1 MSQDQITQ
9 ISVVSIPLRTKFRG
23 IQHREMLIF
32 KGSQR
37 FAEWSPFLE
46 YEDPEASIW
55 LASALEWAND
65 PLPTTFRDK
74 IRVNATLPAVSVPE
88 IAAILDLFQG
98 FQTVKIKVAEIGQ
111 GIDADIERVRA
122 VADLYPEARLR
133 LDANGNYSIDQAM
146 QIAMALADLNIE
158 YLEQPVA
165 TIDELAALKDRIAKA
180 GLPIKI
186 AADESIRKSTDPL
199 EVARKQA
206 ADIAVLKVLPLGG
219 ISEARAIG
227 SESGL
232 ELVVSSALES
242 SIGIA
247 QGLYLAASLPT
258 LNYDCGLGTLNLFEG
273 DICTEPLIPVNSEI
287 TLRVPEPDQYLLEK
301 YAASP
306 ERTSFWLSRL
316 ERCQALLNY

>member
-122 VADLYPEARLR
+122 VADLYPEAKLR

-206 ADIAVLKVLPLGG
+206 ADIAVLKVSPLGG